1 MNNPKNAVPLTTSDL
16 GIDLVALVRKQGL
29 DNQAIVCLAIA
40 RLAVLLLSFGR
51 VASWLGRHNLETP
64 SQPLPNPQQALA
76 VALAVQNSAK
86 SVPWRSEC
94 LEQALAAKWML
105 RKLRISSTLYFGTFY
120 NGYALEAHAWV
131 RCGDLIVTGDRGHGQ
146 FTTTAMYGDGT

>member
-1 MNNPKNAVPLTTSDL
+1 MSIPKKPGHQIPLNYGVDYA
-16 GIDLVALVRKQGL
+16 ALVRGQGL
-29 DNQAIVCLAIA
+29 DNQAIVCLALA
-40 RLAVLLLSFGR
+40 RLAVLILSFKR
-51 VASWLGRHNLETP
+51 VATWLGRYNLETP
-64 SQPLPNPQQALA
+64 VLPLQNPQQALV
-76 VALAVQNSAK
+76 VAWAVQNSAK

-105 RKLRISSTLYFGTFY
+105 RKQRISSTLYFGTFY

-146 FTTTAMYGDGT
+146 FTTTAMYGDN